1 MMQFLGC
8 TDKSVPFWCMSLAE
22 VWEWLIHVPI
32 LGFVV
37 FVFLFLFLIGMWWFL
52 LRIAERYT
60 H

>member
-37 FVFLFLFLIGMWWFL
+37 FVFLFLIGMWLFL
-52 LRIAERYT
+52 WWSAERYT
-60 H
+60 Y